1 MENASFLY
9 SLYQKISAL
18 KDKNEVPDNSSTL
31 LEDVYKDIR
40 LNSNRIQ
47 SDLDELKELSTRLW
61 LRITKEG
68 FW

>member
-47 SDLDELKELSTRLW
+47 SDLDELKELSTRL
-61 LRITKEG
+61 
-68 FW
+68 